1 MQIENVLYFNTL
13 LQNIKN
19 NKLFP
24 KYDLKLVK

>member
-1 MQIENVLYFNTL
+1 MQIEYILYFNIL

-19 NKLFP
+19 NKLFL